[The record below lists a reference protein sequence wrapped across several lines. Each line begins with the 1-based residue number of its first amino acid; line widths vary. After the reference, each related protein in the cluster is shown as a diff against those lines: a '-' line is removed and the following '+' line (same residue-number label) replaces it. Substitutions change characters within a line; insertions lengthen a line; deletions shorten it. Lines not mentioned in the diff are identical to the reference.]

1 MKKKIFDKRE
11 ILRVSKSTDWVNNE
25 MIKKILT
32 GDYAFLEICINR
44 ENDKD
49 IENLDKLIDQF
60 NAEKIGNVLGKFG
73 YYLVK
78 KDMLSVFFEETKRR
92 DQEGFDNEEHLENII
107 GIILKKDN
115 ITDKFEVTTFEL
127 GDNEELNFK
136 NVERLFYQVYL
147 RGSDV
152 RKLLEDGAKKE
163 IVKVLMKGL

>member
-1 MKKKIFDKRE
+1 MKKNIFSKRE
-11 ILRVSKSTDWVNNE
+11 ILRISKSTDWANNE

-32 GDYAFLEICINR
+32 GDYAFLEIYINR

-49 IENLDKLIDQF
+49 IEYLDKLIAQF
-60 NAEKIGNVLGKFG
+60 KAEKIGNVLGKFG

-92 DQEGFDNEEHLENII
+92 DQEGFDDEEHLENII
-107 GIILKKDN
+107 GIGLKKDS
-115 ITDKFEVTTFEL
+115 ITDKFEVITFEL
-127 GDNEELNFK
+127 IDNEELNLK
-136 NVERLFYQVYL
+136 NVERIYYKVYL

-163 IVKVLMKGL
+163 IVKVLMKVL